1 MCYHRCILLTVES
14 TLILLIYYFC
24 SLVPQP
30 LALKGLRHYQPTFTW
45 LSKVMLMSS
54 SFLMYFQ
61 VSSHT
66 EICCEQFYVGTIF
79 LGPTWN
85 CTQYDLWIILSNQV
99 MIFGKRHCCWVF
111 QMYFF
116 VLRATQASLTLM
128 LTWEPLTCR
137 DTTWNLT
144 VRMLIFKIEKS
155 FRHEILVY

>member
-30 LALKGLRHYQPTFTW
+30 LALKGLRHYRPTFTW

-116 VLRATQASLTLM
+116 CASSNTSQS
-128 LTWEPLTCR
+128 
-137 DTTWNLT
+137 DTHADMRTINMSRYHLEFNSEN
-144 VRMLIFKIEKS
+144 VNI
-155 FRHEILVY
+155 